1 MWVFEPH
8 CILYLL
14 LELIMQIREHNRLS
28 VLTKKEANKSA
39 TREELREL
47 EALEFKL
54 IDQLNERELDEANP
68 FLK

>member
-1 MWVFEPH
+1 
-8 CILYLL
+8 
-14 LELIMQIREHNRLS
+14 MQIREHNRLS
-28 VLTKKEANKSA
+28 VLTKKEVNKST

-54 IDQLNERELDEANP
+54 IHQLNGIGLDEANP

>member
-1 MWVFEPH
+1 
-8 CILYLL
+8 
-14 LELIMQIREHNRLS
+14 MQIREHNRLS

-54 IDQLNERELDEANP
+54 IDQLNERELDEINP
-68 FLK
+68 